1 MALLYLKYIDD
12 IFITWKGSKEQ
23 LTTFTNELNKN
34 KGLLNLNTKFY
45 RRKSHS
51 VIQW

>member
-34 KGLLNLNTKFY
+34 KELLNLNTKFY

-51 VIQW
+51 LIQ